1 MHYDGNDNS
10 FKPNKRNEDRFNSSS
25 TPLKDLLPNVDSVLM
40 ESDEEIK
47 TEILKNSTNEKE
59 SLSIMESI
67 PLLLEK
73 RKQGI
78 VEDNLVSKD
87 KGIEK
92 WKIGKMIGGGGSGRV
107 YKALNINNGILSA
120 VKKIHLCEEDE
131 EQSKSE
137 IAILSKIHHENIVR
151 YL

>member
-1 MHYDGNDNS
+1 M
-10 FKPNKRNEDRFNSSS
+10 
-25 TPLKDLLPNVDSVLM
+25 
-40 ESDEEIK
+40 
-47 TEILKNSTNEKE
+47 
-59 SLSIMESI
+59 
-67 PLLLEK
+67 
-73 RKQGI
+73 
-78 VEDNLVSKD
+78 SKD

-151 YL
+151 YI

>member
-1 MHYDGNDNS
+1 M
-10 FKPNKRNEDRFNSSS
+10 
-25 TPLKDLLPNVDSVLM
+25 LPNVDSILM
-40 ESDEEIK
+40 DSDEEIK
-47 TEILKNSTNEKE
+47 TEILKSSENSKE
-59 SLSIMESI
+59 THSIMDSI

-73 RKQGI
+73 RKNGI

-120 VKKIHLCEEDE
+120 VKKIHLCEED
-131 EQSKSE
+131 
-137 IAILSKIHHENIVR
+137 
-151 YL
+151 